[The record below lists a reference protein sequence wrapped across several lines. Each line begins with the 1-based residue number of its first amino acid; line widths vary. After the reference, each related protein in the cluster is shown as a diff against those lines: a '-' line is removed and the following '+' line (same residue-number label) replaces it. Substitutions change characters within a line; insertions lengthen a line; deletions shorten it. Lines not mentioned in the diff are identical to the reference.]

1 MADVRDYTV
10 NGNNYK
16 ILIPSAR
23 KSMKVAEKASLLLGP
38 VVATLGLDAETGME
52 KLSASLRGVDS
63 EAVDNLLMSAAS
75 ISNLSYENQTV
86 ADSEGK
92 FDVHFHDKRQD
103 VFPVL
108 VWCLWEN
115 IKDFLPS
122 LAAYGQILKARF
134 GEQVEKA

>member
-38 VVATLGLDAETGME
+38 VVATLGLNAETGME

-75 ISNLSYENQTV
+75 ISNLSFNDQTV

-122 LAAYGQILKARF
+122 LAAYGQILKAKF

>member
-75 ISNLSYENQTV
+75 ISNLSFENQTV